1 VPFVVDASVALSWL
15 LEDEPSAY
23 SEWTMDQ
30 LRTQQATAPA
40 IWPLEVA
47 NALRNA
53 EQRGRITTT
62 KLLQIST
69 AAQSLPV
76 TIIQHDIDDV
86 LGPMLSLA
94 QSEGISVYDASYMHL
109 ALQRQW
115 PLATLDTRLS
125 EAASKAGLL
134 LTAS

>member
-1 VPFVVDASVALSWL
+1 MPFVVDASVALSWL

-53 EQRGRITTT
+53 EQRGRITTA

-94 QSEGISVYDASYMHL
+94 RSEGISVYDASYMHL